1 LISVYVIFFL
11 IGLFKTLRFVLDQVS
26 EYMVK
31 VVRDIDAGASV
42 RDAAKKLDS
51 LGIGSLLVKKDGDYV
66 GMVSETEITRQS
78 VAKNLDPNNT
88 KISDILNPD
97 IDYNDQEETMSR
109 AIAIMREKRL
119 RYLIV
124 RDGKTVAGILSVKD
138 LLAYYEKWF
147 QLIL

>member
-1 LISVYVIFFL
+1 M
-11 IGLFKTLRFVLDQVS
+11 DQVS
-26 EYMVK
+26 EYIVK

-88 KISDILNPD
+88 KISDILNLD
-97 IDYNDQEETMSR
+97 IDYIDQEETMSR
-109 AIAIMREKRL
+109 AIAIIEGEKAPLPYSQGWKNRGGNSF
-119 RYLIV
+119 
-124 RDGKTVAGILSVKD
+124 GKRPAG
-138 LLAYYEKWF
+138 LL
-147 QLIL
+147 

>member
-1 LISVYVIFFL
+1 M
-11 IGLFKTLRFVLDQVS
+11 DQVS

-97 IDYNDQEETMSR
+97 IDYNDQEETMSH
-109 AIAIMREKRL
+109 AIDIMREKRL

-124 RDGKTVAGILSVKD
+124 RDGKTVAGILLVKD

>member
-1 LISVYVIFFL
+1 M
-11 IGLFKTLRFVLDQVS
+11 DQVS

-66 GMVSETEITRQS
+66 GMVSETEINRQS

-109 AIAIMREKRL
+109 AIAIIREKRL

-124 RDGKTVAGILSVKD
+124 RDGKTVAGILLVKD

>member
-1 LISVYVIFFL
+1 MISVYVIFL

-88 KISDILNPD
+88 KISGILNPD

>member
-1 LISVYVIFFL
+1 M
-11 IGLFKTLRFVLDQVS
+11 DQVS

-66 GMVSETEITRQS
+66 GMVSETETTRQS

>member
-1 LISVYVIFFL
+1 M
-11 IGLFKTLRFVLDQVS
+11 RFVLDQVS
-26 EYMVK
+26 EYIVK

-88 KISDILNPD
+88 KISGILNPD

>member
-1 LISVYVIFFL
+1 
-11 IGLFKTLRFVLDQVS
+11 LDQVS

-88 KISDILNPD
+88 KISGILNPD

>member
-1 LISVYVIFFL
+1 M
-11 IGLFKTLRFVLDQVS
+11 RFVLDQVS

-97 IDYNDQEETMSR
+97 IDYNDQEETMSH

>member
-1 LISVYVIFFL
+1 M
-11 IGLFKTLRFVLDQVS
+11 DQVS

-109 AIAIMREKRL
+109 AIAIMGEKRL

>member
-1 LISVYVIFFL
+1 M
-11 IGLFKTLRFVLDQVS
+11 DQVS

-88 KISDILNPD
+88 KISGILNPD

>member
-1 LISVYVIFFL
+1 M
-11 IGLFKTLRFVLDQVS
+11 DQVS

-66 GMVSETEITRQS
+66 GMVSETEIPRQS

-88 KISDILNPD
+88 KISGILNPD

>member
-1 LISVYVIFFL
+1 M
-11 IGLFKTLRFVLDQVS
+11 DQVS

-66 GMVSETEITRQS
+66 GMVSETEITRKS

-97 IDYNDQEETMSR
+97 IDYIDQEETMSR

-124 RDGKTVAGILSVKD
+124 RDGKTVTGILSVKD

>member
-1 LISVYVIFFL
+1 M
-11 IGLFKTLRFVLDQVS
+11 DQVS

-88 KISDILNPD
+88 KISGILNPD

-109 AIAIMREKRL
+109 AIAIIREKRL

>member
-1 LISVYVIFFL
+1 M
-11 IGLFKTLRFVLDQVS
+11 RFVLDQVS

-31 VVRDIDAGASV
+31 VV

-97 IDYNDQEETMSR
+97 IDYID
-109 AIAIMREKRL
+109 
-119 RYLIV
+119 
-124 RDGKTVAGILSVKD
+124 
-138 LLAYYEKWF
+138 
-147 QLIL
+147 

>member
-1 LISVYVIFFL
+1 LISVYVIFL

>member
-1 LISVYVIFFL
+1 M
-11 IGLFKTLRFVLDQVS
+11 DQVS

-51 LGIGSLLVKKDGDYV
+51 LGIGSLLVKKDTDYV
-66 GMVSETEITRQS
+66 GIVTEQEITRQL
-78 VAKNLDPNNT
+78 VAKKLDPNNT
-88 KISDILNPD
+88 KVGDILNPD

>member
-1 LISVYVIFFL
+1 M
-11 IGLFKTLRFVLDQVS
+11 DQVS

-124 RDGKTVAGILSVKD
+124 RDGKTVAGILSVND

>member
-1 LISVYVIFFL
+1 M
-11 IGLFKTLRFVLDQVS
+11 DQVS

-42 RDAAKKLDS
+42 RGAAKKLDS

-88 KISDILNPD
+88 KISDILNLD
-97 IDYNDQEETMSR
+97 IDYIDQEETMSH
-109 AIAIMREKRL
+109 AIAIMRKKRL

-124 RDGKTVAGILSVKD
+124 RDGKTVAGILLVKD